1 MYINSVMA
9 LSEDAL
15 ENHFQVVMPSI
26 SFLGTN
32 VAELNMRIKSV
43 EIPQYEI
50 SEYEITKRGK
60 KANRP
65 NGVDENDYHVSFT
78 FRADKYWRCY
88 SALLAWMMYVKNN
101 KTMAMGSDA
110 GVAGEGGQSTY
121 RSDFEIWSLTNLE
134 SGVPNAIWQCE
145 SAYPQ
150 SVSPISFNE
159 ESGDPLDVDV
169 TMSCINIVYPTNY

>member
-1 MYINSVMA
+1 MYINSVMN

-15 ENHFQVVMPSI
+15 ANHFQIVIPSI
-26 SFLGTN
+26 SFLGKN
-32 VAELNMRIKSV
+32 VNEINMRVKTV

-110 GVAGEGGQSTY
+110 GIAGEGGQSTY

-150 SVSPISFNE
+150 SVSAISFNE

>member
-1 MYINSVMA
+1 MYINSVLA

-15 ENHFQVVMPSI
+15 ANHFQIVLPSI

-32 VAELNMRIKSV
+32 VAELNMRVKNV

-50 SEYEITKRGK
+50 NEYEITKRGK

-65 NGVDENDYHVSFT
+65 NGIDENDYHVSFT

-88 SALLAWMMYVKNN
+88 STLLSWMMYVKNN

-110 GVAGEGGQSTY
+110 GVEGSGGASTY

-134 SGVPNAIWQCE
+134 SGVPNAIWQCVGG
-145 SAYPQ
+145 YPQ
-150 SVSPISFNE
+150 SIGSVSFDEETGEPIE
-159 ESGDPLDVDV
+159 VDV
-169 TMSCINIVYPTNY
+169 TFSCITINYPTNY

>member
-1 MYINSVMA
+1 MYINSVMN

-15 ENHFQVVMPSI
+15 ANHFQIVIPSI
-26 SFLGTN
+26 SFLGKN
-32 VAELNMRIKSV
+32 VNEINMRVKTV

-65 NGVDENDYHVSFT
+65 NGLDENDYHVSFT

-88 SALLAWMMYVKNN
+88 SAFLQWMMYVKNN

-110 GVAGEGGQSTY
+110 GAMGAGGKSTY
-121 RSDFEIWSLTNLE
+121 RANFEIWSLTNLNTTI
-134 SGVPNAIWQCE
+134 PNAVWKCE
-145 SAYPQ
+145 GSYPS
-150 SVSPISFNE
+150 SVSAISFDE
-159 ESGDPLDVDV
+159 ESGDPLDIDV
-169 TMSCINIVYPTNY
+169 TMSCINIVYPIKY